1 MPIYE
6 YRCTVCG
13 HKLEALQKFT
23 DSPLKACPAC
33 GKASLSKLVSAAGF
47 QLKGSGWYATDFKGS
62 GAKPA
67 AKSDAGKDAES
78 RPAEAKKSDAGKG
91 GESKPAEAT
100 TSASHRDSKKASAG
114 EAATAAPPRAATT
127 ASTANER

>member
-6 YRCTVCG
+6 YRCAACG

-23 DSPLKACPAC
+23 DAQLSDCPAC
-33 GKASLSKLVSAAGF
+33 GKSSLSKLVSLAGF

-67 AKSDAGKDAES
+67 AKPDAGKDAES
-78 RPAEAKKSDAGKG
+78 RPAEAVKPDAGKG
-91 GESKPAEAT
+91 GESKPAEAK
-100 TSASHRDSKKASAG
+100 SAPQADTKRAKTG
-114 EAATAAPPRAATT
+114 EAATAAPRPAAATVPT
-127 ASTANER
+127 TDER